1 MYIYIYVYVR
11 VCEGKM
17 RTTRQILDTFRAA
30 GYKVVNGEVS
40 KNGRVV
46 GGILF
51 GNPNGRVSRVKEG
64 YRYTVEGDSVRW
76 TIDLDA
82 GEKKPDYKVIKR
94 VVIHNHLANK

>member
-1 MYIYIYVYVR
+1 MYNNIYVYVR

-30 GYKVVNGEVS
+30 GYKVTDG
-40 KNGRVV
+40 VV
-46 GGILF
+46 TKGGKVIGGVCF
-51 GNPNGRVSRVKEG
+51 GNPLGRVSRVQEG
-64 YRYTVEGDSVRW
+64 YRYTVECDNVRW